1 MSASGVV
8 LASLI
13 VVPSAAAQDE
23 EVEDSQSY
31 ASLAVQNRRY
41 GSVHEI
47 TAFFG
52 VLPLDAFTKGITL
65 SGAYTI
71 HFSELVA
78 WEVVQF
84 THSFPVDTSLSS
96 DLEAF
101 DLSPTPFEI
110 VENYVTSSLM
120 WKPVYWKGAFL
131 NDSVLYGELFLL
143 VGGGYGWFTRSNR
156 AAIELGGGIR
166 LYTGPLIS
174 FRLEIRYLGF
184 FDDSVFNDLDLH
196 NELWTGLG
204 VSLSL

>member
-1 MSASGVV
+1 MDSRSVGHLFVRSVVTAMSASGVV

-78 WEVVQF
+78 WGGRSV
-84 THSFPVDTSLSS
+84 HPLFP
-96 DLEAF
+96 
-101 DLSPTPFEI
+101 
-110 VENYVTSSLM
+110 
-120 WKPVYWKGAFL
+120 
-131 NDSVLYGELFLL
+131 
-143 VGGGYGWFTRSNR
+143 GGH
-156 AAIELGGGIR
+156 E
-166 LYTGPLIS
+166 PQ
-174 FRLEIRYLGF
+174 LGF
-184 FDDSVFNDLDLH
+184 
-196 NELWTGLG
+196 GG
-204 VSLSL
+204 V